1 MNSEIIHSVSNRRP
15 QLPSRLANACEKT
28 EEVLEDCSASWHVQH
43 GASPILWSTTL
54 LAILLLCKIM
64 LLVLTPVVMLLHASA
79 VLASILCAVVETAG
93 ELDFLQRIQ
102 CLAAAFD
109 S

>member
-1 MNSEIIHSVSNRRP
+1 MNSVIMNSVSNRRP
-15 QLPSRLANACEKT
+15 QVPSRLANACEKL

-64 LLVLTPVVMLLHASA
+64 LLVLPPVAMLLHASA
-79 VLASILCAVVETAG
+79 VASILCAVVETAG